1 MRSIRYHGSARA
13 RFVFTSRMATK
24 DEASVVR
31 LRPGR
36 PRSDQ
41 ANDRILQTAMTVIR
55 EVGVARMSL
64 DEVAARAGVSKPT
77 IYRRWSG
84 KTDLAVAAIV
94 EACRPEGPPASGR
107 PLHDIVE
114 LLSYFRTHFE
124 AKIQLPTLGSLL
136 QESNQTPGLLGAF
149 RESAVRRF
157 RAHFIELVDSA
168 QRDDLMRD
176 SGSAAIIVEMLI
188 GAYYARAIVGD
199 TFSDRWP
206 LDLLKGSGLLTDKG
220 ERGLALVAVQGPL
233 ASPVARE
240 R

>member
-1 MRSIRYHGSARA
+1 
-13 RFVFTSRMATK
+13 MATK
-24 DEASVVR
+24 DDASVVR

-36 PRSDQ
+36 PRSDE

-114 LLSYFRTHFE
+114 LLSYFRMHFE
-124 AKIQLPTLGSLL
+124 ANIQLPTLGSLL
-136 QESNQTPGLLGAF
+136 QESNQTPGLLTAF
-149 RESAVRRF
+149 RDSTIRRF

-220 ERGLALVAVQGPL
+220 ERSLALVAMQDPAATPAVRKRKP
-233 ASPVARE
+233 ARK
-240 R
+240 RT

>member
-1 MRSIRYHGSARA
+1 MK
-13 RFVFTSRMATK
+13 TK
-24 DEASVVR
+24 NEASVVR

-41 ANDRILQTAMTVIR
+41 AYGRILQTAMTVIR
-55 EVGVARMSL
+55 EIGVARMSL

-77 IYRRWSG
+77 IYRRWSS

-136 QESNQTPGLLGAF
+136 QECNQTPGLLAAF
-149 RESAVRRF
+149 RDSALRRF
-157 RAHFIELVDSA
+157 RAHFIELVDKA
-168 QRDDLMRD
+168 QREDLMRG
-176 SGSAAIIVEMLI
+176 SGSAAIMVEMLI

-206 LDLLKGSGLLTDKG
+206 LDLLKGSGLLTEKG
-220 ERGLALVAVQGPL
+220 ERGLALVTVQGHS
-233 ASPVARE
+233 ASLVARE
-240 R
+240 RRSPRKRV

>member
-1 MRSIRYHGSARA
+1 MK
-13 RFVFTSRMATK
+13 TK
-24 DEASVVR
+24 NEASVVG

-41 ANDRILQTAMTVIR
+41 AYGRILQTAMTVIR

-107 PLHDIVE
+107 PLQDIVE

-136 QESNQTPGLLGAF
+136 QESNQTPDLLTAF
-149 RESAVRRF
+149 RDSAIRRF
-157 RAHFIELVDSA
+157 RAHFVELVEDA
-168 QRDDLMRD
+168 RRERLLRDD
-176 SGSAAIIVEMLI
+176 GSAVITVEMLI
-188 GAYYARAIVGD
+188 GAYYARAIVGGS
-199 TFSDRWP
+199 FSDRWP
-206 LDLLKGSGLLTDKG
+206 LELLDGSGLLTDSG
-220 ERGLALVAVQGPL
+220 RRTLSAMARRRPLLAAHK
-233 ASPVARE
+233 R
-240 R
+240 

>member
-1 MRSIRYHGSARA
+1 MK
-13 RFVFTSRMATK
+13 TK
-24 DEASVVR
+24 NEASVVG

-41 ANDRILQTAMTVIR
+41 AYGRILQTAMTVIR

-107 PLHDIVE
+107 PLQDIVE

-136 QESNQTPGLLGAF
+136 QECNQTPGLLAAF
-149 RESAVRRF
+149 RDSALRRF
-157 RAHFIELVDSA
+157 RAHFIELVDKA
-168 QRDDLMRD
+168 QRDDLVRS
-176 SGSAAIIVEMLI
+176 SGSAAIIVEMLV

-199 TFSDRWP
+199 TFTDRWP

-220 ERGLALVAVQGPL
+220 ERGLALLTVHSPP
-233 ASPVARE
+233 ASPMARE
-240 R
+240 RRSTRRQVEL

>member
-1 MRSIRYHGSARA
+1 
-13 RFVFTSRMATK
+13 MATK
-24 DEASVVR
+24 DDESVLR

-36 PRSDQ
+36 PRSDK

-136 QESNQTPGLLGAF
+136 QESNQTPGLLTAF
-149 RESAVRRF
+149 RDSAIRRF

-168 QRDDLMRD
+168 QRDDLMGEN
-176 SGSAAIIVEMLI
+176 GSAPIVVEMLI

-206 LDLLKGSGLLTDKG
+206 LELLDGSGLLTDKG
-220 ERGLALVAVQGPL
+220 RRSLALIAMQEPAVTP
-233 ASPVARE
+233 AARE
-240 R
+240 RKPVRKRT